1 MERNKKT
8 LFLFWVLLVQV
19 CSMGNEDCPILPDKN
34 LSCYN
39 DYSNN
44 ITCLWNSTLKSNHM
58 GTVCTIYAENIPQTK
73 FGKKYNALCTL
84 EPADA
89 SNVAIQKCS
98 LIFRI
103 TYVFK
108 STDVLSLNLNC
119 NHLKDS
125 QIWSYKPWCHIKLN
139 PPAKPNV
146 NSTTVSWSN
155 KVTKHIRIDEYESQ
169 LQWKQIDQSWGD
181 PSVQRSIIQKECKL
195 NCEAQLDSDLLV
207 QGKKYEARVR
217 VRVRVLENDS
227 SLHGTWSEWS
237 PTESWVS
244 SVGRPKPQ
252 SETAVNILNMTAI
265 GLALFGLLMIVVFLK
280 TDKTT
285 WIYIGKKITG
295 SPLPNPGKAAI
306 LQTWLSPN
314 FTYESLSFFFKPLEV
329 IDTVDA
335 VKPRRPDVKMG
346 TENDNLEST
355 NSSFSNPSYSDLC
368 TPPVSSFSP
377 GSLEPCTTDSPYGPV
392 CVQGEGKHTQEYGDV
407 VAEKKIL
414 DLIFKGNINSKSALV
429 ISDYERVEKLQLE
442 RLRLQSIDSGMCN
455 HEEVSQESMEAD
467 SINVS
472 DGHDEGTQEKVKEGQ
487 HASKL
492 DFQNLFSSI
501 EGISGKQFIQVCSD
515 YEQAPKLQVES
526 SELPSLE
533 SGVGSGGEEHESQ
546 EENMEEN
553 PTETT
558 HLLFAP
564 DSSNAVPCSH
574 LFSGSGL
581 KPDLH
586 PPLSHGMFEKL
597 ALMSE
602 SRLTE
607 SYDDSYIPVRQEQ
620 K

>member
-34 LSCYN
+34 PSCYN
-39 DYSNN
+39 DFNN
-44 ITCLWNSTLKSNHM
+44 SISCFWNSTLMSDHM
-58 GTVCTIYAENIPQTK
+58 GMVCKIYSKSGSVKSRRT
-73 FGKKYNALCTL
+73 KYNASCTL
-84 EPADA
+84 KPVDA
-89 SNVAIQKCS
+89 SKPAIQNCS
-98 LIFRI
+98 LIFDN
-103 TYVFK
+103 TYIFF
-108 STDVLSLNLNC
+108 SRTVLSLNLSC

-125 QIWSYKPWCHIKLN
+125 QIWSYKPGCHIKLN

-146 NSTTVSWSN
+146 NFTTVSWSN
-155 KVTKHIRIDEYESQ
+155 QLTYMRIENCKSQ
-169 LQWKQIDQSWGD
+169 LQWKKMDQSWND
-181 PSVQRSIIQKECKL
+181 PSVQGRIIPQKCKQDY
-195 NCEAQLDSDLLV
+195 EAQLDSDLLV
-207 QGKKYEARVR
+207 QGEKYEAR